1 MRIVNFAV
9 NLFNLYAN
17 VSSLIHVLL
26 LSLYLSLVHLDGELM
41 QIS

>member
-26 LSLYLSLVHLDGELM
+26 LSLYLSLHLDGELM